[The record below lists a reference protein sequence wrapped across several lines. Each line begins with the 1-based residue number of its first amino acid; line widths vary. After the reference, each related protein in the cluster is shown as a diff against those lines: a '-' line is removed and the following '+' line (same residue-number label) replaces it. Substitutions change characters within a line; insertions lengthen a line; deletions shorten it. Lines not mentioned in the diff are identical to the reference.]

1 MKQRLHHLDAA
12 AAFDWRKICW
22 VFRQNACSLLYA
34 AFKGDR
40 ATHDEARAMLDRM
53 VELQKFWD
61 DALVDAAK
69 TNAAKEN
76 TAGDGSVQEQARGK
90 YWRPELNADEWTL
103 LNWRMETELDSE
115 KQYLDESTKWL
126 YAEENGVRVFALYGV
141 GDGTEATPLYAVGG
155 KWAAADYTA
164 MTEYIER
171 RKGYDGD
178 GRSVDS
184 WTELFW
190 REKRSWSRNLSQ
202 AKGTAA
208 VAGTVY
214 GLHGGSSRGDG
225 GRTSERGTQN
235 QRSVKEKFSLRE
247 YSEDEKKL
255 HIADARKFFGKTYKW
270 AETGYLTP
278 GGTKLDFSGRHDG
291 APGGYRTVDHLSAN
305 EQQKAAKK
313 AIQEK
318 FVGKVIGLTNRAFV
332 NGNTAKEY
340 AFPSKSIKDPN
351 AREAKMRASTE
362 LDNLL
367 EAGENFRTEPD
378 GRDGHVHPNATGDF
392 RYFDMLFKVGNE
404 YYTGVIN
411 IMPVNKGLLL
421 KDITKIRNVT
431 KDITGSYG
439 ENPQSRFLRD
449 ASIDSIRSSGGNSQE
464 KSGESALYQRRDS
477 TRTERDVLSDAADGD
492 AANVRETVTGAGCS
506 AIWTDRPTGEKTFL
520 AETAKESAADHG
532 GVQHSDCQSPGG
544 LGRDFRESASVS

>member
-1 MKQRLHHLDAA
+1 
-12 AAFDWRKICW
+12 
-22 VFRQNACSLLYA
+22 
-34 AFKGDR
+34 
-40 ATHDEARAMLDRM
+40 MLDRM
-53 VELQKFWD
+53 VELQKLGD

-69 TNAAKEN
+69 VKAAKEN
-76 TAGDGSVQEQARGK
+76 ATGDGSVQEQARGK

-103 LNWRMETELDSE
+103 LNRRMETELDSE

-155 KWAAADYTA
+155 KRAAADYTA
-164 MTEYIER
+164 VTEYIER
-171 RKGYDGD
+171 RKEYDGD

-184 WTELFW
+184 WAELFR

-247 YSEDEKKL
+247 YSEDEKKQ
-255 HIADARKFFGKTYKW
+255 HIAD
-270 AETGYLTP
+270 
-278 GGTKLDFSGRHDG
+278 
-291 APGGYRTVDHLSAN
+291 
-305 EQQKAAKK
+305 AKK

-367 EAGENFRTEPD
+367 EARENFRTEPD

-392 RYFDMLFKVGNE
+392 RYFDTLFKVGNE
-404 YYTGVIN
+404 YYTGVI
-411 IMPVNKGLLL
+411 K
-421 KDITKIRNVT
+421 
-431 KDITGSYG
+431 
-439 ENPQSRFLRD
+439 
-449 ASIDSIRSSGGNSQE
+449 A
-464 KSGESALYQRRDS
+464 
-477 TRTERDVLSDAADGD
+477 DV
-492 AANVRETVTGAGCS
+492 R
-506 AIWTDRPTGEKTFL
+506 
-520 AETAKESAADHG
+520 
-532 GVQHSDCQSPGG
+532 
-544 LGRDFRESASVS
+544 